1 MWPSPPKTERWSQP
15 PASGF
20 RGVDGR
26 RQGQRWTI
34 TKEFV
39 RDGFCYRLIRRPLD
53 AEDGGPRL
61 TKREEEALAC
71 ACHGYSNKRIAQC
84 LNVAPSTVGVLLFRA
99 SAKFGVKSR
108 RELVAAYQRLQAARA
123 SNVTPFDRS
132 RLQKSK

>member
-1 MWPSPPKTERWSQP
+1 MWPSPPKTERWSHP
-15 PASGF
+15 PQSGF
-20 RGVDGR
+20 RAVDGR
-26 RQGQRWTI
+26 RQGPRWTI

-71 ACHGYSNKRIAQC
+71 ACNGYSNKRIAQC
-84 LNVAPSTVGVLLFRA
+84 LDVAPSTVGVLLFRA

-108 RELVAAYQRLQAARA
+108 RELVAAYQRLKAARA